1 MFQLLEIRQKTPDW
15 FATTS
20 MDHKM
25 EINVTDAWEMD
36 RMQYGLFYCYGT
48 LMGPDYKLTYFE
60 VHQSLLQTPLR
71 VFI

>member
-25 EINVTDAWEMD
+25 EKNL
-36 RMQYGLFYCYGT
+36 RMRGKWT
-48 LMGPDYKLTYFE
+48 GPLA
-60 VHQSLLQTPLR
+60 SCPPL
-71 VFI
+71 